1 MGYFLP
7 YVTLFLSRHVV
18 INRFSIYLFRSLV
31 FSQPLPPVPNL
42 FIQSVPISVFGIMT
56 VYYSTMDVG
65 KPCLSERDVQ
75 QAGTLHGFRSGCAIS
90 PALTGTK
97 LMHITEHVGCNRQ
110 SLCLLILRPVWSRR

>member
-31 FSQPLPPVPNL
+31 FSQPLPPVPDL
-42 FIQSVPISVFGIMT
+42 FIQSVPFSVFGIMT

-65 KPCLSERDVQ
+65 KPCLRERDVQ
-75 QAGTLHGFRSGCAIS
+75 QAGTLHGFRSMSVAIVK
-90 PALTGTK
+90 AY
-97 LMHITEHVGCNRQ
+97 VR
-110 SLCLLILRPVWSRR
+110 